1 MQDTLIRLARLRRH
15 LAAGEQGTSTSEFV
29 ILLVCI
35 AVAGVAAWRFMGQVV
50 LSIISGEG
58 R

>member
-1 MQDTLIRLARLRRH
+1 VQSSLRGRALLGRLAIAER
-15 LAAGEQGTSTSEFV
+15 GSSTSEFV

-35 AVAGVAAWRFMGQVV
+35 AVAGVAAWRFMGEVV